1 MEFFVRI
8 VSLGKGGWV
17 MNRIKETMADPLRRN
32 APDGVPT
39 SAAAPRGSSARSPW
53 SCRVAVLALLAAGAI
68 LLPGCVLLQRGSGSN
83 NLLPAGQQPDKILYE
98 RSVNEIKHGHFDVGR
113 LTLQTLLNTYPDSE
127 YLAKAKLAIA
137 NSYFKQGGMA
147 GLTEAEAE
155 YKDFITF
162 FPTAP
167 EAPMAQ
173 YRVAMAHFRLMG
185 KPDRDLTQARLA
197 QAEFKEF
204 LLKYSDSPLMPR
216 AEARLREVQEVLA
229 EGDYEVAHFY
239 YEKRANPAAESRLK
253 EIVERYPSF
262 SMADRACWD
271 LAQTYQRMN
280 KPKMAVP
287 YYDRLVALY
296 PLSPLIPK
304 AKGELASL
312 HQPVPQPTLA
322 TLAQARAD
330 ATDNTR
336 MSFFQKFMGTF
347 SSSPNLSATR
357 HGPVIVSNAASA
369 IEMAKNS
376 QSGAGSGNTIAVQ
389 PVGESALKS
398 GKAVDPGKPKADST
412 SAKKQGGS
420 PQKTQKL
427 ESGSKSDTKIAA
439 APDKKKGLLHV
450 FKSLYPF

>member
-1 MEFFVRI
+1 M
-8 VSLGKGGWV
+8 S
-17 MNRIKETMADPLRRN
+17 RIKETMAGHLRRN
-32 APDGVPT
+32 TPDGVPNLGEV
-39 SAAAPRGSSARSPW
+39 PRGPWASSPW
-53 SCRVAVLALLAAGAI
+53 SRRLVGLGLLAAGAI
-68 LLPGCVLLQRGSGSN
+68 LLPGCVLLQRGNSSN

-98 RSVNEIKHGHFDVGR
+98 RSVNAIHHGHFDVGR

-137 NSYFKQGGMA
+137 NSYFKQGGVA
-147 GLTEAEAE
+147 GLTESEAE

-239 YEKRANPAAESRLK
+239 YEKRANPAAVSRLK
-253 EIVERYPSF
+253 EIVENYPSF
-262 SMADRACWD
+262 SMADSACWD

-280 KPKMAVP
+280 KPKTAAL

-296 PLSPLIPK
+296 PLSPLVPK
-304 AKGELASL
+304 AKSELASL
-312 HQPVPQPTLA
+312 HQPIPHPTLA
-322 TLAQARAD
+322 TLARARAD
-330 ATDNTR
+330 AMDNTHT
-336 MSFFQKFMGTF
+336 SFFQKFMGTF
-347 SSSPNLSATR
+347 SSAPNLSATR
-357 HGPVIVSNAASA
+357 HGPVVVSNATSA

-376 QSGAGSGNTIAVQ
+376 QSGAASENTMAVQ
-389 PVGESALKS
+389 PVGESVLKG
-398 GKAVDPGKPKADST
+398 GKAVDPENPKADST
-412 SAKKQGGS
+412 GMKNKGDSA
-420 PQKTQKL
+420 QKTEKL
-427 ESGSKSDTKIAA
+427 KSGSKDDTKTATLQE
-439 APDKKKGLLHV
+439 KKKGLLHV